1 MDLLYNEKEMKTTLK
16 PRGDAAAL
24 RHEPLLLFCAT
35 RACCWLHGFAQQN
48 LMVQLVHHD
57 FWNKWKKRNEK

>member
-35 RACCWLHGFAQQN
+35 RACCWLHGFAHPTREYDLSFFN
-48 LMVQLVHHD
+48 
-57 FWNKWKKRNEK
+57 FYIGI